1 MTLGGT
7 FKPGYESQ
15 VVTSGRSHKSGCEPA
30 EGNIHKHGYEATH
43 KSAYVTTT
51 NKIFFHQGELPELR
65 RRGRFWNASRKV
77 NRTFINMDGVCRGEE
92 SPHGT

>member
-43 KSAYVTTT
+43 NTGYVPTT
-51 NKIFFHQGELPELR
+51 NKIFFTK
-65 RRGRFWNASRKV
+65 ASYWSCVDAADFGMRLEK
-77 NRTFINMDGVCRGEE
+77 
-92 SPHGT
+92 